1 VGWKNVNHL
10 RGGVELKPRAQ
21 WALNG
26 SYHAFWLASATDALY
41 GANGVA
47 IARSIAGT
55 AGRYVGQELD
65 AQAVYTY
72 SPQLQIAGGYA
83 RMLPGGFLQ
92 NTTPGE
98 SYSTTYLMITYVF
111 MGDRPATLAPG
122 GQR

>member
-1 VGWKNVNHL
+1 M
-10 RGGVELKPRAQ
+10 R
-21 WALNG
+21 
-26 SYHAFWLASATDALY
+26 ST

-47 IARSIAGT
+47 VVRSIAGT

-83 RMLPGGFLQ
+83 RVLPGEFLK

-98 SYSTTYLMITYVF
+98 SYGLSYVMVTYVF
-111 MGDRPATLAPG
+111 IGDRPATPPRG